1 MLRVIVLVVPM
12 RVRKVDPRNP
22 KVIETVPY
30 ETTRDTNVNN
40 AESFIKERRPAKE
53 ITNLPNMKSEIEKFL
68 NKNGYKLTIK
78 TCPKSAENKGAS
90 SCAAQIAIKFIIDFV
105 TDAKET
111 HHAQVNLY
119 PTATRADSGNWGE
132 RNIRLSKDKVS
143 WEPIPNE
150 HVQQHETGHLF
161 SFPDEYY
168 DQGGAIHKKYI
179 DKQQKIDL
187 ALATASADKNMWQG
201 IGRTTLMGP
210 GVYDPGVKMPSYYLN
225 RVRDWFG
232 RQTGWDWKVV
242 PHIEA

>member
-1 MLRVIVLVVPM
+1 MRVIVLVVPM
-12 RVRKVDPRNP
+12 RVRQIDPRNP
-22 KVIETVPY
+22 KVSETVPY
-30 ETTRDTNVNN
+30 ESTRDTDVKN
-40 AESFIKERRPAKE
+40 AESFVKERRAATE
-53 ITNLPNMKSEIEKFL
+53 ITNLPNMKSAIEEFL
-68 NKNGYKLTIK
+68 NKNKYKLTIK
-78 TCPKSAENKGAS
+78 TCPKSAENEGAS
-90 SCAAQIAIKFIIDFV
+90 SCESQITVKFVIDFV
-105 TDAKET
+105 TDPNET

-132 RNIRLSKDKVS
+132 LNVQRDDKDTK
-143 WEPIPNE
+143 WMLIPNE

-161 SFPDEYY
+161 SFPDEYF
-168 DQGGAIHKKYI
+168 DRGGAIHKKYI
-179 DKQQKIDL
+179 NTQQQIDL